1 MKSVRFA
8 ALAALALAVA
18 LPASA
23 KPVRHAKR
31 VPPAQTAPAPAKPR
45 NVIVF
50 VADGL
55 RYDSVNPDVA
65 PTFARIRKEGVDFAN
80 SHSIYPTVTTANAS
94 AIASGHYLGDTGDYG
109 NTLFV
114 DFPVPCR
121 QGMVVT
127 FLEDDCVLR
136 DMKDHFHDGYM
147 GQTTLLGAALASG
160 RYNVA
165 ILGKKGPAAIQNTGS
180 LDAKDARVD
189 DPLGVFIDDA
199 TNRATNPDGTP
210 TKSTMLHGGLGA
222 EAFAATG
229 DDRPAFTA
237 APNLTQQAWLVSIA
251 AQALVPDLKD
261 NGKPFVLFYWSRDPD
276 ATQHS
281 AIDSE
286 GRLVPGIN
294 SPSARVAIGSADFQ
308 LRVLLEALKLAG
320 QDGNTD
326 VFVTADHGFS
336 TIAKGVPPSDGS
348 TPAASLPQG
357 FLAFDVAQWLGGQKL
372 FDPDRSNAQIIRD
385 DGDRPSQGNA
395 LIGAT
400 PDAPAAIVASN
411 GGSDFIYA
419 PGPNGTA
426 TARTIYAKLVGAPY
440 VGALFV
446 NDALLAANPAA
457 FAGALPMS
465 KINLIG
471 SSTVPQPAIVV
482 GFRSFLAKGCTLPQ
496 ALLCTAEIAD
506 TPLHTGQGMHGSFS
520 RADTRNFMAAI
531 GPDFR
536 KGFVDPAPVSNADIA
551 PTIAHI
557 LGISLSG
564 PGSLTGRPATE
575 ALAGGAPVKATS
587 GTLQAIPAAGGLR
600 TVLEYQ
606 QVGNVRYFD
615 AAGVPGRTVGLKAK

>member
-1 MKSVRFA
+1 MKFVRFA
-8 ALAALALAVA
+8 VATLAALALAAPVA
-18 LPASA
+18 A
-23 KPVRHAKR
+23 KHVRR
-31 VPPAQTAPAPAKPR
+31 PAPAPMAAPAPTGPR

-65 PTFARIRKEGVDFAN
+65 PTFARIRREGVDFVN

-121 QGMVVT
+121 QGVVVT

-136 DMKDHFHDGYM
+136 DMKDHFHDAYM
-147 GQTTLLGAALASG
+147 GQTTLIGAARAAGL
-160 RYNVA
+160 NTA
-165 ILGKKGPAAIQNTGS
+165 ILGKKGPAAIQNLGS

-199 TNRATNPDGTP
+199 TNRPTNADGTP
-210 TKSTMLHGGLGA
+210 TKSTMLHGQIGA

-229 DDRPAFTA
+229 DDRPAFTS
-237 APNLTQQAWLVSIA
+237 APNLTQQSWLVSIA

-286 GRLVPGIN
+286 GHLVPGIN
-294 SPSARVAIGSADFQ
+294 APSARVAIGSADFQ

-320 QDGNTD
+320 QDGTTD

-336 TIAKGVPPSDGS
+336 TIAKGVPPADGS
-348 TPAASLPQG
+348 TPIASLPQG
-357 FLAFDVAQWLGGQKL
+357 FLAFDVAEWLGGQKL
-372 FDPDRSNAQIIRD
+372 FDPDRANTEIVRD
-385 DGDRPSQGNA
+385 DGDRPQQGNA
-395 LIGAT
+395 LIGPT
-400 PDAPAAIVASN
+400 PDAPLAVVASN
-411 GGSDFIYA
+411 GGSDFIYTR
-419 PGPNGTA
+419 GPAAAA
-426 TARTIYAKLVGAPY
+426 TAKTIYAKLIGAPY

-446 NDALLAANPAA
+446 NDTLFNADPAA
-457 FAGALPMS
+457 YAGALPMS

-482 GFRSFLAKGCTLPQ
+482 GFRSFLSKGCTTPQ
-496 ALLCTAEIAD
+496 PLLCTAEIAD
-506 TPLHTGQGMHGSFS
+506 TTLHTGQGMHGSFS

-536 KGFVDPAPVSNADIA
+536 KGFVDTAPVSNADIA

-564 PGSLTGRPATE
+564 PGGLTGRPATE
-575 ALAGGAPVKATS
+575 ALLGGAPVKATA
-587 GTLQAIPAAGGLR
+587 GTLQATPAAGGLR
-600 TVLEYQ
+600 TVLDYQ
-606 QVGNVRYFD
+606 QVGDVRYFD
-615 AAGVPGRTVGLKAK
+615 AAGFPGRTVGLKAK

>member
-1 MKSVRFA
+1 MKPIRLAV
-8 ALAALALAVA
+8 LAALAFAVA

-23 KPVRHAKR
+23 KPARHAKPI
-31 VPPAQTAPAPAKPR
+31 PPAQTAPAAPGKPH

-65 PTFARIRKEGVDFAN
+65 PTFARIRKDGVDFAN

-121 QGMVVT
+121 LGAVVT

-136 DMKDHFHDGYM
+136 DVKDHFHDGYM
-147 GQTTLLGAALASG
+147 GQTTLIGAARAAG
-160 RYNVA
+160 FNTA
-165 ILGKKGPAAIQNTGS
+165 ILGKKGPAAIQNLGS

-199 TNRATNPDGTP
+199 TNRPANADGTP
-210 TKSTMLHGGLGA
+210 TRSTRLNGALGA
-222 EAFAATG
+222 EAFAVSG
-229 DDRPAFTA
+229 DDRPAFTS

-261 NGKPFVLFYWSRDPD
+261 NGKPFVMLYWSRDPD

-294 SPSARVAIGSADFQ
+294 SPSARIAIASADFQ
-308 LRVLLEALKLAG
+308 LRVLMEALKLAG

-326 VFVTADHGFS
+326 IFVTADHGFS
-336 TIAKGVPPSDGS
+336 TIAKGTPPADGS
-348 TPAASLPQG
+348 TPPASLPQG
-357 FLAFDVAQWLGGQKL
+357 FLAFDVAAWLGGQKL
-372 FDPDRSNAQIIRD
+372 FDPDRSNTEIIRD

-395 LIGAT
+395 LIGPT
-400 PDAPAAIVASN
+400 PDAPVAIVASN

-419 PGPNGTA
+419 PGPNGAA
-426 TARTIYAKLVGAPY
+426 TAKAVFAKLVSAPY

-446 NDALLAANPAA
+446 NDALLGADPAA

-471 SSTVPQPAIVV
+471 SSNVPRPAIVV
-482 GFRSFLAKGCTLPQ
+482 GFRSFLAKGCTAPQ
-496 ALLCTAEIAD
+496 ALLCTVEIAD
-506 TPLHTGQGMHGSFS
+506 TPLHTGQGMHGTFS

-536 KGFVDPAPVSNADIA
+536 KGFVDTAPVSNADIA

-557 LGISLSG
+557 LGISLAG
-564 PGSLTGRPATE
+564 PGTLTGRPATE

-587 GTLQAIPAAGGLR
+587 GTLRSAPGAGGLA

-606 QVGNVRYFD
+606 DVGGVRYFD
-615 AAGVPGRTVGLKAK
+615 AGGIPGRTVGLKAK